1 MGIAQIIGYMAATVG
16 ASIFIPQVIQVI
28 KTKETKALS
37 LPTFLLITL
46 NNSLW
51 MTYGILTSD
60 PAIILSQIF
69 VFPLGLIILIYKI
82 KYG

>member
-1 MGIAQIIGYMAATVG
+1 MGIVEIIGYMAATVG
-16 ASIFIPQVIQVI
+16 ASIFLPQAIQII

-37 LPTFLLITL
+37 LPTFILVTL

-51 MTYGILTSD
+51 MTYGILSSD

-69 VFPLGLIILIYKI
+69 VFPMGLIILIYKI

>member
-1 MGIAQIIGYMAATVG
+1 MSIAEIIGYMAATVG
-16 ASIFIPQVIQVI
+16 ASIFLPQVIQII

-37 LPTFLLITL
+37 LPTFILVTL
-46 NNSLW
+46 NNTLW

-69 VFPLGLIILIYKI
+69 VFPMGLIILIYKI